1 MPKKNEDSHHF
12 LLENMINGYAY
23 HKVILDEDEKPV
35 DYVFLEVNK
44 AFERLTGLKRD
55 EIIGKKVTEV
65 LPGIE
70 NDPADWIGV
79 YGIVAITGEP
89 VKFENY
95 ARNLEKWFSI
105 YAYSPRK
112 GYFVALF
119 EDITVLK
126 ELETCLFTSETKYRR
141 LYETNRDGIVQ
152 TDRTGCIVECNKA
165 YADMLGYSKEELLE
179 LTYQQLTPE
188 KWRQMENEIVNQSW
202 EKSDYS
208 PVYEKEFVRKDGTV
222 FPASVR
228 VLVVSDEKG
237 KPLEMWSVVRDIT
250 RRKQAEEAITKEKN
264 VLRAIMENTGTML
277 AYLDLEFN
285 FVAVNSAYAKG
296 SGHTVEELIGKNHFA
311 LFPNAENQAI
321 FEQVRDNR
329 RTVMYQDKPFNYA
342 DQPERG
348 VTYWTWTL
356 APVKDE
362 TGNVQGLVLSLIET
376 TQRKEMEQ
384 ELLETLE
391 VSQQRELEISA
402 LLKASKAVLY
412 NQEFRHIARV
422 IFDTCKELVG
432 ATAGYVALLSK
443 NEKENDVLFLDSG
456 NLPCTVDP
464 NLPMP
469 IRGLRGEAYRTGG
482 VAYHNDFTH
491 SKWANLMPKGHVKL
505 KNVLLAPLFIGKKTV
520 GIIGLANKPGGFT
533 ERDANMAL
541 AFGEIASIALI
552 NSRMLETLEKNEKI
566 LKAYTEDLEKLVE
579 EEANKL
585 KGTERLAAIG
595 ETAGMVGHDIRNPLQ
610 TITSSV
616 YLAKEEVKSLPA
628 SSEKEGLIESL
639 ATIEEQ
645 VSYINKVVLDLQDF
659 VKPLNPKIEE
669 TDLHKLVEDS
679 FLSSAIPENIKV
691 LILIEEDLPR
701 LVVDRYLIKRVLI
714 NLITNA
720 VQAMPDGGTI
730 TVKATQKDGV
740 ALISVEDTGSGIP
753 EENRNKIFKPLFT
766 TKSKGQGFGL
776 SVCKRLVEAHK
787 GGSITFESAVG
798 KGSKFTIK
806 IPIKVRRP
814 KGWKQVERSS

>member
-1 MPKKNEDSHHF
+1 MPETIEDSHQF
-12 LLENMINGYAY
+12 LLENMMNGYAY
-23 HKVILDEDEKPV
+23 HKTIFDEDEKPV
-35 DYVFLEVNK
+35 NYVFLEVNK

-79 YGIVAITGEP
+79 YGMVAVSGKPIR
-89 VKFENY
+89 FENY
-95 ARNLEKWFSI
+95 SEKLKKWYSI
-105 YAYSPRK
+105 YAYSPKK
-112 GYFVALF
+112 GYFAAIF
-119 EDITVLK
+119 EDITVRK

-152 TDRTGCIVECNKA
+152 TNRTGCIVECNKA

-188 KWRQMENEIVNQSW
+188 KWRHMENEIVNQSW
-202 EKSDYS
+202 EKADYS
-208 PVYEKEFVRKDGTV
+208 PVYEKEFVRKDGSV

-228 VLVVSDEKG
+228 VLVVNDENG
-237 KPLEMWSVVRDIT
+237 KPLEMWSIVRDIT
-250 RRKQAEEAITKEKN
+250 RSKQAEEAITKEKN
-264 VLRAIMENTGTML
+264 VLSAIMENTGTML
-277 AYLDLEFN
+277 AYLDPEFN

-296 SGHTVEELIGKNHFA
+296 SGHMVEELVGKKHFA
-311 LFPNAENQAI
+311 LFPNEENQAI
-321 FEQVRDNR
+321 FEQVRDTGK
-329 RTVMYQDKPFNYA
+329 TVTYYDKPFKYV

-348 VTYWTWTL
+348 VTYWNWTL

-362 TGNVQGLVLSLIET
+362 TGNVHGLVLSLIET

-391 VSQQRELEISA
+391 VSQQRESEILA

-412 NQEFRHIARV
+412 NREFQPIARV
-422 IFDTCKELVG
+422 IFDTCKELIG
-432 ATAGYVALLSK
+432 ASAGYVALLSH
-443 NEKENDVLFLDSG
+443 EGKENDVLFLDSG
-456 NLPCTVDP
+456 KLPCSVDP

-469 IRGLRGEAYRTGG
+469 IRGLRGETYRTGQ
-482 VAYHNDFTH
+482 VAYHNDFIH
-491 SKWANLMPKGHVKL
+491 SKWARLMPEGHVKL
-505 KNVLLAPLFIGKKTV
+505 KNVLFAPLIIGKKTV
-520 GIIGLANKPGGFT
+520 GIIGLANKQGGFT

-552 NSRMLETLEKNEKI
+552 NSRMLETLEENEKR
-566 LKAYTEDLEKLVE
+566 LKSYTERLEELVE

-585 KGTERLAAIG
+585 KDAERLAAIG

-628 SSEKEGLIESL
+628 SSKKEDLIESL
-639 ATIEEQ
+639 ETIEEQ
-645 VSYINKVVLDLQDF
+645 VSYINKIVSDLQDF

-669 TDLHKLVEDS
+669 IDLHKLVKDA

-691 LILIEEDLPR
+691 LISIEEDLPQ

-730 TVKATQKDGV
+730 SVKATQKNGV
-740 ALISVEDTGSGIP
+740 ALISVEDTGLGIP

-776 SVCKRLVEAHK
+776 SVCKRLVEAHN
-787 GGSITFESAVG
+787 GGSITFESEVG

-806 IPIKVRRP
+806 IPSKVRRP
-814 KGWKQVERSS
+814 DGWKQVE

>member
-1 MPKKNEDSHHF
+1 MSETIEDSHQF
-12 LLENMINGYAY
+12 LLENMMNGYAY
-23 HKVILDEDEKPV
+23 HKTIFDEDEKPV
-35 DYVFLEVNK
+35 NYVFLEVNK

-79 YGIVAITGEP
+79 YGMVAVSGKPIR
-89 VKFENY
+89 FENY
-95 ARNLEKWFSI
+95 SEKLKKWYSI
-105 YAYSPRK
+105 YAYSPKK
-112 GYFVALF
+112 GYFAAIF
-119 EDITVLK
+119 EDITVRK

-152 TDRTGCIVECNKA
+152 TNRTGCIVECNKA

-188 KWRQMENEIVNQSW
+188 KWRHMENEIVNQSW
-202 EKSDYS
+202 EKADYS
-208 PVYEKEFVRKDGTV
+208 PVYEKEFVRKDGSV

-228 VLVVSDEKG
+228 VLVVNDENG
-237 KPLEMWSVVRDIT
+237 KPLEMWSIVRDIT
-250 RRKQAEEAITKEKN
+250 RSKQAEEAITKEKN
-264 VLRAIMENTGTML
+264 VLSAIMENTGTML
-277 AYLDLEFN
+277 AYLDPEFN

-296 SGHTVEELIGKNHFA
+296 SGHMVEELVGKKHFA
-311 LFPNAENQAI
+311 LFPNEENQAI
-321 FEQVRDNR
+321 FEQVRDTGK
-329 RTVMYQDKPFNYA
+329 TVTYYDKPFKYV

-348 VTYWTWTL
+348 VTYWNWTL

-362 TGNVQGLVLSLIET
+362 TGNVHGLVLSLIET

-391 VSQQRELEISA
+391 VSQQRESEILA

-412 NQEFRHIARV
+412 NREFQPIARV
-422 IFDTCKELVG
+422 IFDTCKELIG
-432 ATAGYVALLSK
+432 ASAGYVALLSH
-443 NEKENDVLFLDSG
+443 EGKENDVLFLDSG
-456 NLPCTVDP
+456 KLPCSVDP

-469 IRGLRGEAYRTGG
+469 IRGLRGETYRTGQ
-482 VAYHNDFTH
+482 VAYHNDFIH
-491 SKWANLMPKGHVKL
+491 SKWARLMPEGHVKL
-505 KNVLLAPLFIGKKTV
+505 KNVLFAPLIIGKKTV
-520 GIIGLANKPGGFT
+520 GIIGLANKQGGFT

-552 NSRMLETLEKNEKI
+552 NSRMLETLEENEKR
-566 LKAYTEDLEKLVE
+566 LKSYTERLEELVE

-585 KGTERLAAIG
+585 KSAERLAAIG

-628 SSEKEGLIESL
+628 SSKKEDLIESL
-639 ATIEEQ
+639 ETIEEQ
-645 VSYINKVVLDLQDF
+645 VSYINKIVSDLQDF

-669 TDLHKLVEDS
+669 IDLHKLVKDA

-691 LILIEEDLPR
+691 LISIEEDLPR

-730 TVKATQKDGV
+730 SVKATQKNGV
-740 ALISVEDTGSGIP
+740 ALISVEDTGLGIP

-776 SVCKRLVEAHK
+776 SVCKRLVEAHN
-787 GGSITFESAVG
+787 GGSITFESEVG

-806 IPIKVRRP
+806 IPSKVRRP
-814 KGWKQVERSS
+814 DGWKQVE

>member
-1 MPKKNEDSHHF
+1 MPETIEASHRF
-12 LLENMINGYAY
+12 LLENMINGYSY
-23 HKVILDEDEKPV
+23 HKLIFDEDEKPV

-79 YGIVAITGEP
+79 YGMVAITGKP
-89 VKFENY
+89 IRFENY
-95 ARNLEKWFSI
+95 ARNLKKWYSV

-112 GYFVALF
+112 GYFAAIF

-141 LYETNRDGIVQ
+141 LYESNRDGIVQ
-152 TDRTGCIVECNKA
+152 TDRTGCIVECNEA
-165 YADMLGYSKEELLE
+165 YAGMLGYSKEELLD

-208 PVYEKEFVRKDGTV
+208 PVYEKEFVRKDGSV
-222 FPASVR
+222 FPVSVR
-228 VLVVSDEKG
+228 VLVVSDENG
-237 KPLEMWSVVRDIT
+237 KPLEMWSIVRDIT
-250 RRKQAEEAITKEKN
+250 RRKQAEEAVNKEKN
-264 VLRAIMENTGTML
+264 VLRGIMENTGAML
-277 AYLDLEFN
+277 AYLDPEFN

-296 SGHTVEELIGKNHFA
+296 SRHSAKELIGKNHFA

-321 FEQVRDNR
+321 FEQVKDTGK
-329 RTVMYQDKPFNYA
+329 TVSYHDKPFEFTGH
-342 DQPERG
+342 PERG
-348 VTYWTWTL
+348 VTYWDWTL

-362 TGNVQGLVLSLIET
+362 TGNVMGLVLSLMET

-384 ELLETLE
+384 ELLEVLE
-391 VSQQRELEISA
+391 ESQHRESEISA

-412 NQEFRHIARV
+412 HREFQHSARV
-422 IFDTCKELVG
+422 IFDTCKELIG
-432 ATAGYVALLSK
+432 ASAGYVALLSH
-443 NEKENDVLFLDSG
+443 EGKENDVLFLDSG
-456 NLPCTVDP
+456 KLPCSVDP

-469 IRGLRGEAYRTGG
+469 IRGLRGETYRTGK
-482 VAYHNDFTH
+482 VAYHNDFRH
-491 SKWANLMPKGHVKL
+491 SKWAKLMPEGHVKL
-505 KNVLLAPLFIGKKTV
+505 KNVLFAPLIIDKKTV

-552 NSRMLETLEKNEKI
+552 NSRMLETLEENEKI

-585 KGTERLAAIG
+585 KNAERLAAIG

-616 YLAKEEVKSLPA
+616 YLAKEEVKSLPE
-628 SSEKEGLIESL
+628 SVEKKDLTESL
-639 ATIEEQ
+639 ATIEDQ
-645 VSYINKVVLDLQDF
+645 VAYINKIVSDLQDF
-659 VKPLNPKIEE
+659 VKPLNPKIEDS
-669 TDLHKLVEDS
+669 DLHKLVNDA
-679 FLSSAIPENIKV
+679 FLSSATPENIKV
-691 LILIEEDLPR
+691 LISIEEDLPQ
-701 LVVDRYLIKRVLI
+701 LVVDKHFIKRVLI

-720 VQAMPDGGTI
+720 IQAMPEGGTV
-730 TVKATQKDGV
+730 TVKATHTNGM
-740 ALISVEDTGSGIP
+740 AAISVEDTGLGIP
-753 EENRNKIFKPLFT
+753 KEDRNKIFKPLFT

-776 SVCKRLVEAHK
+776 SVCKRLVEAHN
-787 GGSITFESAVG
+787 GGSITFESEVG
-798 KGSKFTIK
+798 KGSKFTVK
-806 IPIKVRRP
+806 VPVKVRRP
-814 KGWKQVERSS
+814 NGWKQLKQSS

>member
-1 MPKKNEDSHHF
+1 MPETIEDSHQF
-12 LLENMINGYAY
+12 LLENMMNGYAY
-23 HKVILDEDEKPV
+23 HKTIFDEDEKPV
-35 DYVFLEVNK
+35 NYVFLEVNK

-79 YGIVAITGEP
+79 YGMVAVSGKPIR
-89 VKFENY
+89 FENY
-95 ARNLEKWFSI
+95 SEKLKKWYSI
-105 YAYSPRK
+105 YAYSPKK
-112 GYFVALF
+112 GYFAAIF
-119 EDITVLK
+119 EDITVRK

-152 TDRTGCIVECNKA
+152 TNRTGCIVECNKA

-188 KWRQMENEIVNQSW
+188 KWRHMENEIVNQSW
-202 EKSDYS
+202 EKADYS
-208 PVYEKEFVRKDGTV
+208 PVYEKEFVRKDGSV

-228 VLVVSDEKG
+228 VLVVNDENG
-237 KPLEMWSVVRDIT
+237 KPLEMWSIVRDIT
-250 RRKQAEEAITKEKN
+250 RSKQAEEAITKEKN
-264 VLRAIMENTGTML
+264 VLSAIMENTGTML
-277 AYLDLEFN
+277 AYLDPEFN

-296 SGHTVEELIGKNHFA
+296 SGHMVEELVGKKHFA
-311 LFPNAENQAI
+311 LFPNEENQAI
-321 FEQVRDNR
+321 FEQVRDTGK
-329 RTVMYQDKPFNYA
+329 TVTYYDKPFKYV

-348 VTYWTWTL
+348 VTYWNWTL

-362 TGNVQGLVLSLIET
+362 TGNVHGLVLSLIET

-391 VSQQRELEISA
+391 VSQQRESEILA

-412 NQEFRHIARV
+412 NREFQPIARV
-422 IFDTCKELVG
+422 IFDTCKELIG
-432 ATAGYVALLSK
+432 ASAGYVALLSH
-443 NEKENDVLFLDSG
+443 EGKENDVLFLDSG
-456 NLPCTVDP
+456 KLPCSVDP

-469 IRGLRGEAYRTGG
+469 IRGLRGETYRTGQ
-482 VAYHNDFTH
+482 VAYHNDFIH
-491 SKWANLMPKGHVKL
+491 SKWARLMPEGHVKL
-505 KNVLLAPLFIGKKTV
+505 KNVLFAPLIIGKKTV
-520 GIIGLANKPGGFT
+520 GIIGLANKQGGFT

-552 NSRMLETLEKNEKI
+552 NSRMLETLEENEKR
-566 LKAYTEDLEKLVE
+566 LKAYTERLEELVE

-585 KGTERLAAIG
+585 KSAERLAAIG

-628 SSEKEGLIESL
+628 SSKKEDLIESL
-639 ATIEEQ
+639 ETIEEQ
-645 VSYINKVVLDLQDF
+645 VSYINKIVSDLQDF

-669 TDLHKLVEDS
+669 IDLHKLVKDA

-691 LILIEEDLPR
+691 LISIEEDLPR

-730 TVKATQKDGV
+730 SVKATQKNGV
-740 ALISVEDTGSGIP
+740 ALISVEDTGLGIP

-776 SVCKRLVEAHK
+776 SVCKRLVEAHN
-787 GGSITFESAVG
+787 GGSITFESEVG

-806 IPIKVRRP
+806 IPSKVRRP
-814 KGWKQVERSS
+814 DGWKQVE

>member
-1 MPKKNEDSHHF
+1 MPETVEASHQF
-12 LLENMINGYAY
+12 LLANMMNGYAY
-23 HKVILDEDEKPV
+23 HKIIFDKDEKPV
-35 DYVFLEVNK
+35 NYVFLEVNK

-70 NDPADWIGV
+70 NDPADWIGI
-79 YGIVAITGEP
+79 YGMVAISGEP
-89 VKFENY
+89 IRFENY
-95 ARNLEKWFSI
+95 SEKLNKWYTV
-105 YAYSPRK
+105 YAYSPKK
-112 GYFVALF
+112 GYFAAIF
-119 EDITVLK
+119 EDITVRK

-141 LYETNRDGIVQ
+141 LYETTRDGIVQ
-152 TDRTGCIVECNKA
+152 TDRSGCIVECNEA

-188 KWRQMENEIVNQSW
+188 KWRHMENEIVNQSW

-208 PVYEKEFVRKDGTV
+208 PVYEKEFVRKDGSV

-228 VLVVSDEKG
+228 VLVVSDENG
-237 KPLEMWSVVRDIT
+237 KPLEMWSIVRDIT
-250 RRKQAEEAITKEKN
+250 RSKQAEEMITKEKN
-264 VLRAIMENTGTML
+264 VLSAIMENTGTML
-277 AYLDLEFN
+277 AYIDPEFN

-296 SGHTVEELIGKNHFA
+296 SGHTVDELVGKNHFA
-311 LFPNAENQAI
+311 LFPNEENRAI
-321 FEQVRDNR
+321 FEQVRDTGK
-329 RTVMYQDKPFNYA
+329 TVMYYDKPFKYV
-342 DQPERG
+342 DQTERG
-348 VTYWTWTL
+348 VTYWNWTL

-362 TGNVQGLVLSLIET
+362 TGNVHGLVLSLIET

-391 VSQQRELEISA
+391 VSQQHESEILA

-412 NQEFRHIARV
+412 NQEFKPIARV
-422 IFDTCKELVG
+422 IFDTCKELIS
-432 ATAGYVALLSK
+432 ASAGYVALLSH
-443 NEKENDVLFLDSG
+443 EGKENDVLFLDSG
-456 NLPCTVDP
+456 NLPCSVDP

-469 IRGLRGEAYRTGG
+469 IRGLRGETYRTGE
-482 VAYHNDFTH
+482 VAYHNDFMH
-491 SKWANLMPKGHVKL
+491 SKWVKLMPKGHVKL
-505 KNVLLAPLFIGKKTV
+505 KNVLFAPLIIDKKTV

-552 NSRMLETLEKNEKI
+552 NSRMLETLEENEKK
-566 LKAYTEDLEKLVE
+566 LKAYTERLEELVE

-585 KGTERLAAIG
+585 KNTERLAAIG

-628 SSEKEGLIESL
+628 SSKKEDLIESL
-639 ATIEEQ
+639 VTIEEQ
-645 VSYINKVVLDLQDF
+645 VSYINKIVSDLQDF

-669 TDLHKLVEDS
+669 IDLQKLVKDA
-679 FLSSAIPENIKV
+679 FLSIAIPENIKV
-691 LILIEEDLPR
+691 LISIEDDLPQ

-720 VQAMPDGGTI
+720 VQAMPNGGTV
-730 TVKATQKDGV
+730 TVKATQKHGV
-740 ALISVEDTGSGIP
+740 ALISVEDTGLGIP

-776 SVCKRLVEAHK
+776 SVCKRLVEAHN
-787 GGSITFESAVG
+787 GGSITFESEVG

-806 IPIKVRRP
+806 IPSKVRRP
-814 KGWKQVERSS
+814 DRWKQVEQSS

>member
-1 MPKKNEDSHHF
+1 MPETIEDSHQF
-12 LLENMINGYAY
+12 LLENMMNGYAY
-23 HKVILDEDEKPV
+23 HKTIFDEEKPV
-35 DYVFLEVNK
+35 NYVFLEVNK

-79 YGIVAITGEP
+79 YGMVAVSGKPIR
-89 VKFENY
+89 FENY
-95 ARNLEKWFSI
+95 SEKLKKWYSI
-105 YAYSPRK
+105 YAYSPKK
-112 GYFVALF
+112 GYFAAIF
-119 EDITVLK
+119 EDITVRK

-152 TDRTGCIVECNKA
+152 TNRTGCIVECNKA

-188 KWRQMENEIVNQSW
+188 KWRHMENEIVNQSW
-202 EKSDYS
+202 EKADYS
-208 PVYEKEFVRKDGTV
+208 PVYEKEFVRKDGSV

-228 VLVVSDEKG
+228 VLVVNDENG
-237 KPLEMWSVVRDIT
+237 KPLEMWSIVRDIT
-250 RRKQAEEAITKEKN
+250 RSKQAEEAITKEKN
-264 VLRAIMENTGTML
+264 VLSAIMENTGTML
-277 AYLDLEFN
+277 AYLDPEFN

-296 SGHTVEELIGKNHFA
+296 SGHMVEELVGKKHFA
-311 LFPNAENQAI
+311 LFPNEENQAI
-321 FEQVRDNR
+321 FEQVRDTGK
-329 RTVMYQDKPFNYA
+329 TVTYYDKPFKYV

-348 VTYWTWTL
+348 VTYWNWTL

-362 TGNVQGLVLSLIET
+362 TGNVHGLVLSLIET

-391 VSQQRELEISA
+391 VSQQRESEILA

-412 NQEFRHIARV
+412 NREFQPIARV
-422 IFDTCKELVG
+422 IFDTCKELIG
-432 ATAGYVALLSK
+432 ASAGYVALLSH
-443 NEKENDVLFLDSG
+443 EGKENDVLFLDSG
-456 NLPCTVDP
+456 KLPCSVDP

-469 IRGLRGEAYRTGG
+469 IRGLRGETYRTGQ
-482 VAYHNDFTH
+482 VAYHNDFIH
-491 SKWANLMPKGHVKL
+491 SKWARLMPEGHVKL
-505 KNVLLAPLFIGKKTV
+505 KNVLFAPLIIGKKTV
-520 GIIGLANKPGGFT
+520 GIIGLANKQGGFT

-552 NSRMLETLEKNEKI
+552 NSRMLETLEENEKR
-566 LKAYTEDLEKLVE
+566 LKSYTERLEELVE

-585 KGTERLAAIG
+585 KDAERLAAIG

-628 SSEKEGLIESL
+628 SSKKEDLIESL
-639 ATIEEQ
+639 ETIEEQ
-645 VSYINKVVLDLQDF
+645 VSYINKIVSDLQDF

-669 TDLHKLVEDS
+669 IDLHKLVKDA

-691 LILIEEDLPR
+691 LISIEEDLPR

-730 TVKATQKDGV
+730 SVKATQKNGV
-740 ALISVEDTGSGIP
+740 ALISVEDTGLGIP

-776 SVCKRLVEAHK
+776 SVCKRLVEAHN
-787 GGSITFESAVG
+787 GGSITFESEVG

-806 IPIKVRRP
+806 IPSKVRRP
-814 KGWKQVERSS
+814 DGWKQVE

>member
-1 MPKKNEDSHHF
+1 MPETIEDSHQF
-12 LLENMINGYAY
+12 LLENMMNGYAY
-23 HKVILDEDEKPV
+23 HKTIFDEDEKPV
-35 DYVFLEVNK
+35 NYVFLEVNK

-79 YGIVAITGEP
+79 YGMVAVSGKPIR
-89 VKFENY
+89 FENY
-95 ARNLEKWFSI
+95 SEKLKKWYSI
-105 YAYSPRK
+105 YAYSPKK
-112 GYFVALF
+112 GYFAAIF
-119 EDITVLK
+119 EDITVRK

-152 TDRTGCIVECNKA
+152 TNRTGCIVECNKA

-188 KWRQMENEIVNQSW
+188 KWRHMENEIVNQSW
-202 EKSDYS
+202 EKADYS
-208 PVYEKEFVRKDGTV
+208 PVYEKEFVRKDGSV

-228 VLVVSDEKG
+228 VLVVNDENG
-237 KPLEMWSVVRDIT
+237 KPLEMWSIVRDIT
-250 RRKQAEEAITKEKN
+250 RSKQAEEAITKEKN
-264 VLRAIMENTGTML
+264 VLSAIMENTGTML
-277 AYLDLEFN
+277 AYLDPEFN

-296 SGHTVEELIGKNHFA
+296 SGHMVEELVGKKHFA
-311 LFPNAENQAI
+311 LFPNEENQAI
-321 FEQVRDNR
+321 FEQVRDTGK
-329 RTVMYQDKPFNYA
+329 TVTYYDKPFKYV

-348 VTYWTWTL
+348 VTYWNWTL

-362 TGNVQGLVLSLIET
+362 TGNVHGLVLSLIET

-391 VSQQRELEISA
+391 VSQQRESEILA

-412 NQEFRHIARV
+412 NREFQPIARV
-422 IFDTCKELVG
+422 IFDTCKELIG
-432 ATAGYVALLSK
+432 ASAGYVALLSH
-443 NEKENDVLFLDSG
+443 EGKENDVLFLDSG
-456 NLPCTVDP
+456 KLPCSVDP

-469 IRGLRGEAYRTGG
+469 IRGLRGETYRTGQ
-482 VAYHNDFTH
+482 VAYHNDFIH
-491 SKWANLMPKGHVKL
+491 SKWARLMPEGHVKL
-505 KNVLLAPLFIGKKTV
+505 KNVLFAPLIIGKKTV
-520 GIIGLANKPGGFT
+520 GIIGLANKQGGFT

-552 NSRMLETLEKNEKI
+552 NSRMLETLEENEKR
-566 LKAYTEDLEKLVE
+566 LKSYTERLEELVE

-585 KGTERLAAIG
+585 KDAERLAAIG

-628 SSEKEGLIESL
+628 SSKKEDLIESL
-639 ATIEEQ
+639 ETIEEQ
-645 VSYINKVVLDLQDF
+645 VSYINKIVSDLQDF

-669 TDLHKLVEDS
+669 IDLHKLVKDA

-691 LILIEEDLPR
+691 LISIEEDLPR

-730 TVKATQKDGV
+730 SVKATQKNGV
-740 ALISVEDTGSGIP
+740 ALISVEDTGLGIP

-776 SVCKRLVEAHK
+776 SVCKRLVEAHN
-787 GGSITFESAVG
+787 GGSITFESEVG

-806 IPIKVRRP
+806 IPSKVRRP
-814 KGWKQVERSS
+814 DGWKQVE

>member
-1 MPKKNEDSHHF
+1 MPETIEDSHQF
-12 LLENMINGYAY
+12 LLENMMNGYAY
-23 HKVILDEDEKPV
+23 HKTIFDEDEKPV
-35 DYVFLEVNK
+35 NYVFLEVNK

-79 YGIVAITGEP
+79 YGMVAVSGKPIR
-89 VKFENY
+89 FENY
-95 ARNLEKWFSI
+95 SEKLKKWYSI
-105 YAYSPRK
+105 YAYSPKK
-112 GYFVALF
+112 GYFAAIF
-119 EDITVLK
+119 EDITVRK

-152 TDRTGCIVECNKA
+152 TNRTGCIVECNKA

-188 KWRQMENEIVNQSW
+188 KWRHMENEIVNQSW
-202 EKSDYS
+202 EKADYS
-208 PVYEKEFVRKDGTV
+208 PVYEKEFVRKDGSV

-228 VLVVSDEKG
+228 VLVVNDENG
-237 KPLEMWSVVRDIT
+237 KPLEMWSIVRDIT
-250 RRKQAEEAITKEKN
+250 RSKQAEEAITKEKN
-264 VLRAIMENTGTML
+264 VLSAIMENTGTML
-277 AYLDLEFN
+277 AYLDPEFN

-296 SGHTVEELIGKNHFA
+296 SGHMVEELVGKKHFA
-311 LFPNAENQAI
+311 LFPNEENQAI
-321 FEQVRDNR
+321 FEQVRDTGK
-329 RTVMYQDKPFNYA
+329 TVTYYDKPFKYA

-348 VTYWTWTL
+348 ITYWNWTL

-362 TGNVQGLVLSLIET
+362 TGNVHGLVLSLIET

-391 VSQQRELEISA
+391 VSQQRESEILA

-412 NQEFRHIARV
+412 NREFQPIARV
-422 IFDTCKELVG
+422 IFDTCKELIG
-432 ATAGYVALLSK
+432 ASAGYVALLSH
-443 NEKENDVLFLDSG
+443 EGKENDVLFLDSG
-456 NLPCTVDP
+456 KLPCSVDP

-469 IRGLRGEAYRTGG
+469 IRGLRGETYRTGQ
-482 VAYHNDFTH
+482 VAYQNDFIH
-491 SKWANLMPKGHVKL
+491 SKWARLMPEGHVKL
-505 KNVLLAPLFIGKKTV
+505 KNVLFAPLIIGKKTV
-520 GIIGLANKPGGFT
+520 GIIGLANKQGGFT

-552 NSRMLETLEKNEKI
+552 NSRMLETLEENEKR
-566 LKAYTEDLEKLVE
+566 LKSYTERLEELVE

-585 KGTERLAAIG
+585 KDAERLAAIG

-628 SSEKEGLIESL
+628 SSKKEDLIESL
-639 ATIEEQ
+639 ETIEEQ
-645 VSYINKVVLDLQDF
+645 VSYINKIVSDLQDF

-669 TDLHKLVEDS
+669 IDLHKLVKDA

-691 LILIEEDLPR
+691 LISIEEDLPR

-730 TVKATQKDGV
+730 SVKATQKNGV
-740 ALISVEDTGSGIP
+740 ALISVEDTGLGIP

-776 SVCKRLVEAHK
+776 SVCKRLVEAHN
-787 GGSITFESAVG
+787 GGSITFESEVG

-806 IPIKVRRP
+806 IPSKVRRP
-814 KGWKQVERSS
+814 DGWKQVE

>member
-1 MPKKNEDSHHF
+1 MPETIEDSHQF
-12 LLENMINGYAY
+12 LLENMMNGYAY
-23 HKVILDEDEKPV
+23 HKTIFDEDEKPV
-35 DYVFLEVNK
+35 NYVFLEVNK

-79 YGIVAITGEP
+79 YGMVAVSGKPIR
-89 VKFENY
+89 FENY
-95 ARNLEKWFSI
+95 SEKLKKWYSI
-105 YAYSPRK
+105 YAYSPKK
-112 GYFVALF
+112 GYFAAIF
-119 EDITVLK
+119 EDITVRK

-152 TDRTGCIVECNKA
+152 TNRTGCIVECNKA

-188 KWRQMENEIVNQSW
+188 KWRHMENEIVNQSW
-202 EKSDYS
+202 EKADYS
-208 PVYEKEFVRKDGTV
+208 PVYEKEFVRKDGSV

-228 VLVVSDEKG
+228 VLVVNDENG
-237 KPLEMWSVVRDIT
+237 KPLEMWSIVRDIT
-250 RRKQAEEAITKEKN
+250 RSKQAEEAITKEKN
-264 VLRAIMENTGTML
+264 VLSAIMENTGTML
-277 AYLDLEFN
+277 AYLDPEFN

-296 SGHTVEELIGKNHFA
+296 SGHMVEELVGKKHFA
-311 LFPNAENQAI
+311 LFPNEENQAI
-321 FEQVRDNR
+321 FEQVRDTGK
-329 RTVMYQDKPFNYA
+329 TVTYYDKPFKYV

-348 VTYWTWTL
+348 VTYWNWTL

-362 TGNVQGLVLSLIET
+362 TGNVHGLVLSLIET
-376 TQRKEMEQ
+376 TQRKGMEQ

-391 VSQQRELEISA
+391 VSQQRESEILA

-412 NQEFRHIARV
+412 NREFQPIARV
-422 IFDTCKELVG
+422 IFDTCKELIG
-432 ATAGYVALLSK
+432 ASAGYVALLSH
-443 NEKENDVLFLDSG
+443 EGKENDVLFLDSG
-456 NLPCTVDP
+456 KLPCSVDP

-469 IRGLRGEAYRTGG
+469 IRGLRGETYRTGQ
-482 VAYHNDFTH
+482 VAYHNDFIH
-491 SKWANLMPKGHVKL
+491 SKWARLMPEGHVKL
-505 KNVLLAPLFIGKKTV
+505 KNVLFAPLIIGKKTV
-520 GIIGLANKPGGFT
+520 GIIGLANKQGGFT

-552 NSRMLETLEKNEKI
+552 NSRMLETLEENEKR
-566 LKAYTEDLEKLVE
+566 LKSYTERLEELVE

-585 KGTERLAAIG
+585 KDAERLAAIG

-628 SSEKEGLIESL
+628 SSKKEDLIESL
-639 ATIEEQ
+639 ETIEEQ
-645 VSYINKVVLDLQDF
+645 VSYINKIVSDLQDF

-669 TDLHKLVEDS
+669 IDLHKLVKDA

-691 LILIEEDLPR
+691 LISIEEDLPR

-730 TVKATQKDGV
+730 SVKATQKNGV
-740 ALISVEDTGSGIP
+740 ALISVEDTGLGIP

-776 SVCKRLVEAHK
+776 SVCKRLVEAHN
-787 GGSITFESAVG
+787 GGLITFESEVG

-806 IPIKVRRP
+806 IPSKVRRP
-814 KGWKQVERSS
+814 DGWKQVE

>member
-1 MPKKNEDSHHF
+1 MPETIEDSHQF
-12 LLENMINGYAY
+12 LLENMMNGYAY
-23 HKVILDEDEKPV
+23 HKIIFDKDEKPV

-79 YGIVAITGEP
+79 YGMVAVSGKPIR
-89 VKFENY
+89 FENY
-95 ARNLEKWFSI
+95 SEKLKKWYSI
-105 YAYSPRK
+105 YAYSPKK
-112 GYFVALF
+112 GYFAAIF
-119 EDITVLK
+119 EDITVRK

-152 TDRTGCIVECNKA
+152 TNRTGCIVECNKA

-188 KWRQMENEIVNQSW
+188 KWRHMENEIVNQSW
-202 EKSDYS
+202 EKADYS
-208 PVYEKEFVRKDGTV
+208 PVYEKEFVRKDGSV

-228 VLVVSDEKG
+228 VLVVNDENG
-237 KPLEMWSVVRDIT
+237 KPLEMWSIVRDIT
-250 RRKQAEEAITKEKN
+250 RSKQAEEAITKEKN
-264 VLRAIMENTGTML
+264 VLSAIMENTGTML
-277 AYLDLEFN
+277 AYLDPEFN

-296 SGHTVEELIGKNHFA
+296 SGHMVEELVGKKHFA
-311 LFPNAENQAI
+311 LFPNEENQAI
-321 FEQVRDNR
+321 FEQVRDTGK
-329 RTVMYQDKPFNYA
+329 TVTYYDKPFKYV

-348 VTYWTWTL
+348 VTYWNWTL

-362 TGNVQGLVLSLIET
+362 TGNVHGLVLSLIET

-391 VSQQRELEISA
+391 VSQQRESEILA

-412 NQEFRHIARV
+412 NREFQPIARV
-422 IFDTCKELVG
+422 IFDTCKELIG
-432 ATAGYVALLSK
+432 ASAGYVALLSH
-443 NEKENDVLFLDSG
+443 EGKENDVLFLDSG
-456 NLPCTVDP
+456 KLPCSVDP

-469 IRGLRGEAYRTGG
+469 IRGLRGETYRTGQ
-482 VAYHNDFTH
+482 VAYHNDFIH
-491 SKWANLMPKGHVKL
+491 SKWARLMPEGHVKL
-505 KNVLLAPLFIGKKTV
+505 KNVLFAPLIIGKKTV
-520 GIIGLANKPGGFT
+520 GIIGLANKQGGFT

-552 NSRMLETLEKNEKI
+552 NSRMLETLEENEKR
-566 LKAYTEDLEKLVE
+566 LKSYTERLEELVE

-585 KGTERLAAIG
+585 KDAERLAAIG

-628 SSEKEGLIESL
+628 SSKKEDLIESL
-639 ATIEEQ
+639 ETIEEQ
-645 VSYINKVVLDLQDF
+645 VSYINKIVSDLQDF

-669 TDLHKLVEDS
+669 IDLHKLVKDA

-691 LILIEEDLPR
+691 LISIEEDLPR

-730 TVKATQKDGV
+730 SVKATQKNGV
-740 ALISVEDTGSGIP
+740 ALISVEDTGLGIP

-776 SVCKRLVEAHK
+776 SVCKRLVEAHN
-787 GGSITFESAVG
+787 GGSITFESEVG

-814 KGWKQVERSS
+814 DGWKQVE

>member
-1 MPKKNEDSHHF
+1 
-12 LLENMINGYAY
+12 
-23 HKVILDEDEKPV
+23 
-35 DYVFLEVNK
+35 
-44 AFERLTGLKRD
+44 
-55 EIIGKKVTEV
+55 
-65 LPGIE
+65 
-70 NDPADWIGV
+70 
-79 YGIVAITGEP
+79 
-89 VKFENY
+89 
-95 ARNLEKWFSI
+95 
-105 YAYSPRK
+105 
-112 GYFVALF
+112 
-119 EDITVLK
+119 
-126 ELETCLFTSETKYRR
+126 
-141 LYETNRDGIVQ
+141 
-152 TDRTGCIVECNKA
+152 
-165 YADMLGYSKEELLE
+165 MLGYSKEELLE
-179 LTYQQLTPE
+179 RSYQQLTPE

-202 EKSDYS
+202 EKSDCS
-208 PVYEKEFVRKDGTV
+208 PVYEKEFVRKDGIV

-237 KPLEMWSVVRDIT
+237 KPLEMWSVVRDIS

-277 AYLDLEFN
+277 AYLDPEFN

-296 SGHTVEELIGKNHFA
+296 SGHTIEELIGKNHFA

-329 RTVMYQDKPFNYA
+329 RTVMYQDKPFKYA

-348 VTYWTWTL
+348 VTYWNWTL
-356 APVKDE
+356 VPVKDE
-362 TGNVQGLVLSLIET
+362 TGKVHGLVLSLIET

-443 NEKENDVLFLDSG
+443 DEKENDVLFLDSG
-456 NLPCTVDP
+456 NLPCAVDP

-469 IRGLRGEAYRTGG
+469 IRGLRAETYRTGE

-491 SKWANLMPKGHVKL
+491 SKWAKLMPEGHVKL

-520 GIIGLANKPGGFT
+520 GIIGLANKPGEFT

-552 NSRMLETLEKNEKI
+552 NSRMLETLEQNEKI

-628 SSEKEGLIESL
+628 SSKKEGLIESL

-645 VSYINKVVLDLQDF
+645 VSYINKIVLDLQDF

-691 LILIEEDLPR
+691 LISIEEDLPQ
-701 LVVDRYLIKRVLI
+701 LVVDEYFIKRVLI

-720 VQAMPDGGTI
+720 IQAMPDGGTLTI
-730 TVKATQKDGV
+730 KATHENGM
-740 ALISVEDTGSGIP
+740 ARISVEDTGLGIP
-753 EENRNKIFKPLFT
+753 EEDRNNIFKPLFT

-776 SVCKRLVEAHK
+776 AVCKRLVEAHN
-787 GGSITFESAVG
+787 GGSIAFESEVG
-798 KGSKFTIK
+798 KGSKFTVK
-806 IPIKVRRP
+806 VPIKVRRP
-814 KGWKQVERSS
+814 EGWKQLEQSS

>member
-1 MPKKNEDSHHF
+1 MPETIEDSHQF
-12 LLENMINGYAY
+12 LLENMMNGYAY
-23 HKVILDEDEKPV
+23 HKTIFDEDEKPV
-35 DYVFLEVNK
+35 NYVFLEVNK

-79 YGIVAITGEP
+79 YGMVAVSGKPIR
-89 VKFENY
+89 FENY
-95 ARNLEKWFSI
+95 SEKLKKWYSI
-105 YAYSPRK
+105 YAYSPKK
-112 GYFVALF
+112 GYFAAIF
-119 EDITVLK
+119 EDITVRK

-152 TDRTGCIVECNKA
+152 TNRTGCIVECNKA

-188 KWRQMENEIVNQSW
+188 KWRHMENEIVNQSW
-202 EKSDYS
+202 EKADYS
-208 PVYEKEFVRKDGTV
+208 PVYEKEFVRKDGSV

-228 VLVVSDEKG
+228 VLVVNDENG
-237 KPLEMWSVVRDIT
+237 KPLEMWSIVRDIT
-250 RRKQAEEAITKEKN
+250 RSKQAEEAITKEKN
-264 VLRAIMENTGTML
+264 VLSAIMENTGTML
-277 AYLDLEFN
+277 AYLDPEFN

-296 SGHTVEELIGKNHFA
+296 SGHMVEELVGKKHFA
-311 LFPNAENQAI
+311 LFPNEENQAI
-321 FEQVRDNR
+321 FEQVRDTGK
-329 RTVMYQDKPFNYA
+329 TVTYYDKPFKYV

-348 VTYWTWTL
+348 VTYWNWTL

-362 TGNVQGLVLSLIET
+362 TGNVHGLVLSLIET

-391 VSQQRELEISA
+391 VSQQRESEILA

-412 NQEFRHIARV
+412 NREFQPIARV
-422 IFDTCKELVG
+422 IFDTCKELIG
-432 ATAGYVALLSK
+432 ASAGYVALLSH
-443 NEKENDVLFLDSG
+443 EGKENDVLFLDSG
-456 NLPCTVDP
+456 KLPCSVDP

-469 IRGLRGEAYRTGG
+469 IRGLRGETYRTGQ
-482 VAYHNDFTH
+482 VAYHNDFIH
-491 SKWANLMPKGHVKL
+491 SKWARLMPEGHVKL
-505 KNVLLAPLFIGKKTV
+505 KNVLFAPLIIGKKTV
-520 GIIGLANKPGGFT
+520 GIIGLANKQGGFT

-552 NSRMLETLEKNEKI
+552 NSRMLETLEENEKR
-566 LKAYTEDLEKLVE
+566 LKSYTERLEELVE

-585 KGTERLAAIG
+585 KDAERLAAIG

-628 SSEKEGLIESL
+628 SSKKEDLIESL
-639 ATIEEQ
+639 ETIEEQ
-645 VSYINKVVLDLQDF
+645 VSYINKIVSDLQDF

-669 TDLHKLVEDS
+669 IDLHKLVKDA

-691 LILIEEDLPR
+691 LISIEEDLPR

-730 TVKATQKDGV
+730 SVKATQKNGV
-740 ALISVEDTGSGIP
+740 ALISVEDTGLGIP

-766 TKSKGQGFGL
+766 TKSRGQGFGL
-776 SVCKRLVEAHK
+776 SVCKRLVEAHN
-787 GGSITFESAVG
+787 GGSITFESEVG

-806 IPIKVRRP
+806 IPSKVRRP
-814 KGWKQVERSS
+814 DGWKQVE

>member
-1 MPKKNEDSHHF
+1 MPETIEASHQF
-12 LLENMINGYAY
+12 LLENMMNGYAY
-23 HKVILDEDEKPV
+23 HKIIFDKDEKPV
-35 DYVFLEVNK
+35 NYVFLEVNK
-44 AFERLTGLKRD
+44 AFERLTGLKKD

-79 YGIVAITGEP
+79 YGMVAVSGKPIR
-89 VKFENY
+89 FENY
-95 ARNLEKWFSI
+95 SEKLKKWYTV
-105 YAYSPRK
+105 YAYSPKK
-112 GYFVALF
+112 GYFASIF

-152 TDRTGCIVECNKA
+152 TDRTGCIVECNEA

-188 KWRQMENEIVNQSW
+188 KWRHMENEIVNQSW

-208 PVYEKEFVRKDGTV
+208 PVYEKEFVRKDASV

-228 VLVVSDEKG
+228 VLVVSDENG
-237 KPLEMWSVVRDIT
+237 KPLEMWSIVRDIT
-250 RRKQAEEAITKEKN
+250 RSKQAEELITKEKN
-264 VLRAIMENTGTML
+264 VLSAIMENTGTML
-277 AYLDLEFN
+277 AYLDPEFN

-296 SGHTVEELIGKNHFA
+296 SGHTVNELVGKNHFA
-311 LFPNAENQAI
+311 LFQNEENQTI
-321 FEQVRDNR
+321 FEQVRETGK
-329 RTVMYQDKPFNYA
+329 TVTYYDKPFKYVN
-342 DQPERG
+342 QPERG
-348 VTYWTWTL
+348 VTYWNWTL

-362 TGNVQGLVLSLIET
+362 TGNVHGFVLSLIET

-391 VSQQRELEISA
+391 VSQQRESEILA

-412 NQEFRHIARV
+412 NREFQPIARV
-422 IFDTCKELVG
+422 IFDTCKELIG
-432 ATAGYVALLSK
+432 ASAGYVSLLSH
-443 NEKENDVLFLDSG
+443 EGKENDVLFLDSG
-456 NLPCTVDP
+456 KLPCSVDP

-469 IRGLRGEAYRTGG
+469 IRGLRGETYRTGE
-482 VAYHNDFTH
+482 VAYHNDFMH
-491 SKWANLMPKGHVKL
+491 SKWVKLMPEGHVKL
-505 KNVLLAPLFIGKKTV
+505 KNVLFAPLIIDKKTV
-520 GIIGLANKPGGFT
+520 GIIGLANKPGGFS
-533 ERDANMAL
+533 ERDANMAV

-552 NSRMLETLEKNEKI
+552 NSRMLETLEENEKR
-566 LKAYTEDLEKLVE
+566 LKAYTERLEELVE

-585 KGTERLAAIG
+585 KNAERLAAIG

-610 TITSSV
+610 TITSIV

-628 SSEKEGLIESL
+628 SSKKEDLIESL
-639 ATIEEQ
+639 VTIEEQ
-645 VSYINKVVLDLQDF
+645 VSYINKIVSDLQDF

-669 TDLHKLVEDS
+669 IYLPELVKDA
-679 FLSSAIPENIKV
+679 FMSSAIPENVKV
-691 LILIEEDLPR
+691 LISIEDDLPQ

-720 VQAMPDGGTI
+720 VQAMPNGGTI
-730 TVKATQKDGV
+730 TVKAAQRDGV
-740 ALISVEDTGSGIP
+740 AHISVEDTGLGIP
-753 EENRNKIFKPLFT
+753 DENRNKIFKPLFT

-776 SVCKRLVEAHK
+776 SVCKRLVEAHN
-787 GGSITFESAVG
+787 GGSIAFESEVG

-806 IPIKVRRP
+806 IPNHVRRP
-814 KGWKQVERSS
+814 DGWKQIK